1 MQLEKEHKL
10 LLQKELAE
18 ATLIDELQKSNLE
31 LKKQLKILETKT
43 STLKTEHNDVNTQLK
58 ETLNELGTLQEE
70 GMSLKTLVSTLKTA
84 VDTLPAKIE
93 SQNSEQ
99 FESLCSESAALIG
112 KNTALEDQL
121 QKAEAELIDIKIR
134 YAQTENEKEELHKR
148 LYELK
153 KLMSF

>member
-1 MQLEKEHKL
+1 M
-10 LLQKELAE
+10 AD
-18 ATLIDELQKSNLE
+18 ASLIDELQKTNLE
-31 LKKQLKILETKT
+31 LKKQMKILETKT
-43 STLKTEHNDVNTQLK
+43 NTLKHEHNDVNTQLK
-58 ETLNELGTLQEE
+58 ETLNELSTLQEE
-70 GMSLKTLVSTLKTA
+70 GMSLKTLVSTLETA
-84 VDTLPAKIE
+84 VNTLPAKIE

-99 FESLCSESAALIG
+99 FEGLCSESASLIG
-112 KNTALEDQL
+112 KNSALEDQL